1 MRWERRERRRTRVSR
16 SYGGCDDGRG
26 GGGGGGGGGDCG
38 GDGGGYGRRR
48 ERGERR
54 ENTYTN
60 RDVWKQSWWGVFGGR
75 PDLMTGYPCVGRLSV
90 AGVGKGRA
98 VGARVRS
105 TERKSVSLR
114 WSFTLAQQRGLSSS
128 KGE

>member
-1 MRWERRERRRTRVSR
+1 
-16 SYGGCDDGRG
+16 GK
-26 GGGGGGGGGDCG
+26 
-38 GDGGGYGRRR
+38 
-48 ERGERR
+48 RR
-54 ENTYTN
+54 ENTHTTHTQN
-60 RDVWKQSWWGVFGGR
+60 SDVWKQSWWGVFGGR
-75 PDLMTGYPCVGRLSV
+75 PDLMTGYPCVGRLSA
-90 AGVGKGRA
+90 AGVGRGRA